1 MTNHEKTEK
10 HLEGCEHCR
19 RQIPFDMPPEIIEAC
34 KKGKL
39 VVFAGA
45 GISTEGRGVFP
56 FSFYEEIQNELG
68 ISENLDFPSLMSR
81 YVKKTRDKRLLLN
94 KAKSRIDYSKSFP
107 DLYSNATSFHQELS
121 TIHQIQEIVTTNWD
135 DFFEVECAATPIVT
149 DEDFAF
155 WDQPFRK
162 VFKIHGSINNPGS
175 VIATEEDYR
184 KCYKKLGQSAVGGS
198 LRHLLAT
205 KTIVFVGYS
214 FGDYDFNKIYQ
225 YLHKT
230 MGDILPHAYFVTL
243 AEKPPT
249 TLKEFSPTLLHTDAT
264 FFMATLKQK
273 LVEEKQIL
281 PDEIYTLIFKRLMD
295 IRQIH
300 FPFVGRDIRKDPSV
314 IFCGA
319 YQDGIIHAFE
329 KILKNRNTGQYS
341 HICRIESSI
350 KSYFSL
356 KKAFLSK
363 KKYFD
368 VAYIDGYL
376 LGLFQMIPEL
386 VKKIGFPTYYV
397 FGSPNQLLSLKD
409 YLKENKRA
417 KKLHK
422 SAYRWAE
429 KIAMK
434 YEKGMVLQHSNFLMG
449 VSLDDLK
456 D

>member
-162 VFKIHGSINNPGS
+162 VFKIHGSITNPGS
-175 VIATEEDYR
+175 VI
-184 KCYKKLGQSAVGGS
+184 
-198 LRHLLAT
+198 AT